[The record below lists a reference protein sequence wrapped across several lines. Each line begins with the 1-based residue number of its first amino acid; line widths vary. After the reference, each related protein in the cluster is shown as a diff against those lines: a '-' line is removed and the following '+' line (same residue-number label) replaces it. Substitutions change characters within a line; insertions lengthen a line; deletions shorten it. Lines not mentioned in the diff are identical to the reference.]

1 MVLPKV
7 SIIIPIYNPGEYF
20 VKCLDSAINQTLTD
34 IEIICI
40 DDGSTD
46 DSINL
51 LEKYSKND
59 KRFKIFHQENLGAG
73 AARNKGIEN
82 AQGEYIIFLDSDD
95 WIENDMCER
104 LYDHAKHL
112 DADLVLFDVIWYHK
126 NNKKEFFKYFSED
139 EFNQDYNSFVFD
151 RKFIH
156 EKVVDPSLGV
166 IWSKFYKTSFL
177 KDNNI
182 KFSTYKIYNDVV
194 FHFKTILS
202 ANKIAYCPHVF
213 YHYIKVGQPS
223 LQTSYRWGKYEST
236 WFNVMMEVRQFLL
249 ENNLMDEFKM
259 TFINYSFVS
268 FERKL
273 RGTDEKYKEEFFE
286 KIKYFY
292 ESFDLSLDEFKSL
305 IFLYQTYYVHVLCSD
320 DYEEFNK
327 MNIVFDG
334 KNISI

>member
-20 VKCLDSAINQTLTD
+20 DKCLDSAINQTLTD

-82 AQGEYIIFLDSDD
+82 ANGEFIIFLDSDD
-95 WIENDMCER
+95 WIEKDMCEK
-104 LYDHAKHL
+104 LYNHAKHL

-126 NNKKEFFKYFSED
+126 NNKKELFKYFNDE
-139 EFNQDYNSFVFD
+139 EFNHDYNSFVFN
-151 RKFIH
+151 RVLIH
-156 EKVVDPSLGV
+156 DKIVNPSLGV
-166 IWSKFYKTSFL
+166 IWSKFYKASFL
-177 KDNNI
+177 KNNNI

-202 ANKIAYCPHVF
+202 ADKIAYYPYVF

-236 WFNVMMEVRQFLL
+236 WFNVMLEVREFLS
-249 ENNLMDEFKM
+249 ENNLMDEFKLI
-259 TFINYSFVS
+259 FLNYSFSS

-273 RGTDEKYKEEFFE
+273 NGTHEEYKSEFFD

-292 ESFDLSLDEFKSL
+292 ESFDLSLDEFESL
-305 IFLYQTYYVHVLCSD
+305 IFSYQTYYVHVLCCD
-320 DYEEFNK
+320 NYEEFNQ
-327 MNIVFDG
+327 MNNVFNG